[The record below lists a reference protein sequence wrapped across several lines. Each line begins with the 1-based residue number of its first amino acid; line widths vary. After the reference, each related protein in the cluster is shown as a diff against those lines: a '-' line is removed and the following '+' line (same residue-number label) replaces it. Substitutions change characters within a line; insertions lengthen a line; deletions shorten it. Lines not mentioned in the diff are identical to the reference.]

1 MRKYLLI
8 VVACLTACLTQTAA
22 AYEYEFDM
30 SKCKDTRTVT
40 AANHVLYT
48 MTYENG
54 VTITLDVTPDF
65 NIPNALDRV
74 QVNDENKLVIPCKA
88 KIQIKV
94 NDGYYMRM
102 AWLGNITSN
111 YNFGSDEV
119 LAGGVTEANVHDM
132 HNIIT
137 GSTSDHLF
145 VAGMN
150 TYATTKVRLSYLT
163 TNNFPQTSGN
173 DQDYYLG
180 PIFRIWSEGTSLEDL
195 VKADNSVREQTHKI
209 DHDLVGVAV
218 KTVNYQQYLM
228 ARSVE
233 QLSPE
238 YRQTMRADQESF
250 KDDEGNVYEWSNPN
264 TPQYAWIMLKVN
276 NPGQYVGKTF
286 NNVRGK
292 FCDFVEN
299 PYHVFWLNPFMTVST
314 TPVITGDAT
323 DADKINTYPLANLVL
338 PKDDHYFLL
347 KPSLCE
353 VCDITDVMRSHRDH
367 FIYVPD
373 NNAMMPEEVKKDEN
387 GNVIDVVAKPNFY
400 VDNNLSYGQNYSYAS
415 FLDNEGVLP
424 YAASD
429 AVLLDGQTYSFD
441 WQLYDKVYDFPSSVI
456 VAAHH
461 GDKDEYVYPLEIP
474 NNTYTQSVTR
484 PVINIVGE
492 GELQAYNSDFFVSNQ
507 NYWSRYKYGENR
519 NAYRNDITF
528 TFSRPVTSNKD
539 FGTLSIYRCNDN
551 GDKLAK
557 IADLVNDH
565 WDVKRFTVNSTEAS
579 KEAMNEPAL
588 SNLSEE
594 PTFHNNDVIMLGSQV
609 GQEYVSRIT
618 FSDMFY
624 STLMEDAEGNAN
636 LSSDYQYRIESTQN
650 GVTSVVGYA
659 PVFKTEKNSVSRATY
674 TKDQVDGDVDGALAE
689 VNEANITFTPNMA
702 KAMTEYRVYKA
713 EQGSSAGNPFKTF
726 AASDIHIDNNGF
738 IVPFDD
744 ELTGVSMEYVPEV
757 YTAYNKNTYGC
768 YKQIVSDASVGI
780 SLKSQTASV
789 VLNSNGTRYVQAILD
804 LSSIINNIDKD
815 SRYLVRV
822 WRQVGN
828 GEKVLLNNE
837 PEKVGGNYVGEG
849 YDWQTNYTGL
859 ELMGMS
865 ADEYAKEQNPNPFEL
880 HDTFLVHDLSSSP
893 SGAPHLMADDDNV
906 TIEQVNYYV
915 TLYVKD
921 DASGK
926 YHVKT
931 AKSNLDEQIPTA
943 ITTITSGAQ
952 VESVRYYN
960 VAGVESSKPF
970 AGMNIVVTRYND
982 GSSRITKLV
991 KQ

>member
-1 MRKYLLI
+1 MRKVFLI
-8 VVACLTACLTQTAA
+8 VTACLMACLTQNAR
-22 AYEYEFDM
+22 AYEYVFDM

-54 VTITLDVTPDF
+54 ATITLDVTPDF

-74 QVNDENKLVIPCKA
+74 QVNDENKLVIPALA

-102 AWLGNITSN
+102 AWLGAITSN
-111 YNFGSDEV
+111 YNIGEDEV

-163 TNNFPQTSGN
+163 TNNFPKTSGN

-195 VKADNSVREQTHKI
+195 VKADNSVREQTHMI

-250 KDDEGNVYEWSNPN
+250 KDDKGNVYEWSNPN

-276 NPGQYVGKTF
+276 DPIQYVGKTF

-353 VCDITDVMRSHRDH
+353 VCNIIDVMRSHRDH

-429 AVLLDGQTYSFD
+429 AKLLNGQTYSFD

-528 TFSRPVTSNKD
+528 TFSKPVTSNKD

-557 IADLVNDH
+557 IADLVNDP

-624 STLMEDAEGNAN
+624 STLMENAEGNAN

-659 PVFKTEKNSVSRATY
+659 PVYKTNENVVTRANY
-674 TKDQVDGDVDGALAE
+674 SKAE
-689 VNEANITFTPNMA
+689 VDADLDNTLEENDKAKINFTPNMA
-702 KAMTEYRVYKA
+702 KAMTEYRVYKGDA
-713 EQGSSAGNPFKTF
+713 TQGTIFNNIESSA
-726 AASDIHIDNNGF
+726 IVLDNNF
-738 IVPFDD
+738 LSQAFEDD
-744 ELTGVSMEYVPEV
+744 IQDGTVYVPEL
-757 YTAYNKNTYGC
+757 YTEYNDNTYGC
-768 YKQIVSDASVGI
+768 YKQSVSDANLTIKVENMVAADFVNNDG
-780 SLKSQTASV
+780 K
-789 VLNSNGTRYVQAILD
+789 RYVHAT
-804 LSSIINNIDKD
+804 LSLQSIINNTNKD
-815 SRYLVRV
+815 SRYLLRV

-828 GEKVLLNNE
+828 GEKVLLNGSAE
-837 PEKVGGNYVGEG
+837 AWE
-849 YDWQTNYTGL
+849 TNYAALSTL
-859 ELMGMS
+859 GME
-865 ADEYAKEQNPNPFEL
+865 AEEYAKNPNNTFTL
-880 HDTFLVHDLSSSP
+880 YDTFEAVAQAQT
-893 SGAPHLMADDDNV
+893 SGAPGLKKEGDMVNIENV
-906 TIEQVNYYV
+906 KYFA

-921 DASGK
+921 DASEK
-926 YHVKT
+926 YYVKT
-931 AKSNLDEQIPTA
+931 TSDEPNTSIPTA
-943 ITTITSGAQ
+943 ISTIDGSAQ
-952 VESVRYYN
+952 AESVRYIN
-960 VAGVESSKPF
+960 VAGMESDKPF
-970 AGMNIVVTRYND
+970 AGMNIVVTRYSN
-982 GSSRITKLV
+982 GTTTITKMI
-991 KQ
+991 K

>member
-1 MRKYLLI
+1 MRKFLFLLA
-8 VVACLTACLTQTAA
+8 ACLVLSTSLPAR
-22 AYEYEFDM
+22 AYEYAFDM

-54 VTITLDVTPDF
+54 ATITLDVTPTSSDY
-65 NIPNALDRV
+65 LDRI
-74 QVNDENKLVIPCKA
+74 QVNDENKLVVPFLSRIS
-88 KIQIKV
+88 IRVQ
-94 NDGYYMRM
+94 DGYNMRM
-102 AWLGNITSN
+102 AWIGAITSN
-111 YNFGSDEV
+111 YNTSTDEV
-119 LAGGVTEANVHDM
+119 LHGGVTEANVHDM
-132 HNIIT
+132 HNIVT

-150 TYATTKVRLSYLT
+150 TSAATKITGTYFRTGS
-163 TNNFPQTSGN
+163 NEFARTSGY

-195 VKADNSVREQTHKI
+195 VKADNSVREQTHMI

-250 KDDEGNVYEWSNPN
+250 KDDNGNVYEWSNPN

-276 NPGQYVGKTF
+276 NPEQYVGKTF

-429 AVLLDGQTYSFD
+429 AKLLNGQTYSFD

-507 NYWSRYKYGENR
+507 NYWSRYKYGENI

-528 TFSRPVTSNKD
+528 TFSKPVTSNKD

-557 IADLVNDH
+557 IADLVNDP
-565 WDVKRFTVNSTEAS
+565 WDVKRFTVNSTVDS
-579 KEAMNEPAL
+579 KEAMHESAL

-624 STLMEDAEGNAN
+624 STSMTDADGNAN
-636 LSSDYQYRIESTQN
+636 LSSDYQYRIESTKN

-659 PVFKTEKNSVSRATY
+659 PVYKTEKNSVSRATY
-674 TKDQVDGDVDGALAE
+674 TKDQVDADEDGALAE
-689 VNEANITFTPNMA
+689 VKKANITFTPNMA

-713 EQGSSAGNPFKTF
+713 EQGATSVDAPYNVVDAGSIEVDDYGFLNPTFTDDITDKTY
-726 AASDIHIDNNGF
+726 
-738 IVPFDD
+738 
-744 ELTGVSMEYVPEV
+744 EYVPEV
-757 YTAYNKNTYGC
+757 YTAYNNNTYGC
-768 YKQIVSDASVGI
+768 YKQIVTDATIYLDIKKIEAASVAEDGKMPCLATLTI
-780 SLKSQTASV
+780 SSSV
-789 VLNSNGTRYVQAILD
+789 DVPAKDTRYLIR
-804 LSSIINNIDKD
+804 I
-815 SRYLVRV
+815 
-822 WRQVGN
+822 WREVN
-828 GEKVLLNNE
+828 GVKTLLNGQKE
-837 PEKVGGNYVGEG
+837 VQGKDEHGNMVT
-849 YDWQTNYTGL
+849 WTNYANLATLAEQTG
-859 ELMGMS
+859 EQTIYDVFRVAPVSTIGLM
-865 ADEYAKEQNPNPFEL
+865 DVNIPEVKYYA
-880 HDTFLVHDLSSSP
+880 
-893 SGAPHLMADDDNV
+893 
-906 TIEQVNYYV
+906 
-915 TLYVKD
+915 TLYVED
-921 DASGK
+921 TASNK
-926 YHVKT
+926 YYVKKVEDN
-931 AKSNLDEQIPTA
+931 KSGSIPTA
-943 ITTITSGAQ
+943 ITTVNGGAQ

-960 VAGVESSKPF
+960 VAGIESEKPF
-970 AGMNIVVTRYND
+970 AGMNIVVTRYSD
-982 GSSRITKLV
+982 GTTTTTKVV
-991 KQ
+991 K

>member
-1 MRKYLLI
+1 M
-8 VVACLTACLTQTAA
+8 
-22 AYEYEFDM
+22 AYD
-30 SKCKDTRTVT
+30 
-40 AANHVLYT
+40 
-48 MTYENG
+48 NG
-54 VTITLDVTPDF
+54 VTITLEVTPDF

-74 QVNDENKLVIPCKA
+74 QVNDENKLVIPALA

-102 AWLGNITSN
+102 AWLGAITSN
-111 YNFGSDEV
+111 YNFGEDEV

-150 TYATTKVRLSYLT
+150 TYATTKVTLSYLR

-218 KTVNYQQYLM
+218 KTVNYQKYLM
-228 ARSVE
+228 ARSVNE
-233 QLSPE
+233 LSPK

-250 KDDEGNVYEWSNPN
+250 KDDNGNVYEWSNPN

-276 NPGQYVGKTF
+276 NPEQYVGKTF

-424 YAASD
+424 YASSD
-429 AVLLDGQTYSFD
+429 AKLLNGQTYSFD

-492 GELQAYNSDFFVSNQ
+492 GVLQAYNSDFFVSNQ

-528 TFSRPVTSNKD
+528 TFSKPVTSNKD

-557 IADLVNDH
+557 IADLVNDPY
-565 WDVKRFTVNSTEAS
+565 DVKRFTVNSTEDS
-579 KEAMNEPAL
+579 KKAMNEPAL

-624 STLMEDAEGNAN
+624 STLMTDADGNAN
-636 LSSDYQYRIESTQN
+636 LSSDYQYRIESTKN

-659 PVFKTEKNSVSRATY
+659 PVYKTAKNSVSRATY
-674 TKDQVDGDVDGALAE
+674 TLSDVEGDTNDALTE
-689 VNEANITFTPNMA
+689 NNDVNITFTPNMA
-702 KAMTEYRVYKA
+702 KAITKYRVYKA
-713 EQGSSAGNPFKTF
+713 EQGATSVDAPYNVVDAGSIEVDDYGFLNPTFTDAITDKTY
-726 AASDIHIDNNGF
+726 
-738 IVPFDD
+738 
-744 ELTGVSMEYVPEV
+744 EYVPEV
-757 YTAYNKNTYGC
+757 YTSYNDNTYGC
-768 YKQIVSDASVGI
+768 YKQVVSDALINMTEPV
-780 SLKSQTASV
+780 LTASEYTGADGSKYCLATV
-789 VLNSNGTRYVQAILD
+789 TINSK
-804 LSSIINNIDKD
+804 INNSSKD
-815 SRYLVRV
+815 TRYLVRL
-822 WRQVGN
+822 WREVG
-828 GEKVLLNNE
+828 GVKTLLNDQEEIVFNKKTLTSYSSIDDLIDTDE
-837 PEKVGGNYVGEG
+837 PITIADVFKVNQVTAG
-849 YDWQTNYTGL
+849 
-859 ELMGMS
+859 
-865 ADEYAKEQNPNPFEL
+865 
-880 HDTFLVHDLSSSP
+880 
-893 SGAPHLMADDDNV
+893 LMAEGETADIQDV
-906 TIEQVNYYV
+906 TYYA
-915 TLYVKD
+915 TLYVMD
-921 DASGK
+921 NASEK
-926 YHVKT
+926 FYVKKINKT
-931 AKSNLDEQIPTA
+931 KSGQNIPTA
-943 ITTITSGAQ
+943 ITTVNGGAQ

-960 VAGVESSKPF
+960 VAGIESEKPF
-970 AGMNIVVTRYND
+970 AGMNIVVTRDSD
-982 GSSRITKLV
+982 GTTTTTKVV
-991 KQ
+991 K

>member
-1 MRKYLLI
+1 M
-8 VVACLTACLTQTAA
+8 
-22 AYEYEFDM
+22 AYD
-30 SKCKDTRTVT
+30 
-40 AANHVLYT
+40 
-48 MTYENG
+48 NG
-54 VTITLDVTPDF
+54 VTITLEVTPDF

-74 QVNDENKLVIPCKA
+74 QVNDENKLVIPALA

-102 AWLGNITSN
+102 AWLGAITSN
-111 YNFGSDEV
+111 YNFGEDEV

-150 TYATTKVRLSYLT
+150 TYATTKVTLSYLR

-218 KTVNYQQYLM
+218 KTVNYQKYLM
-228 ARSVE
+228 ARSVNE
-233 QLSPE
+233 LSPK

-250 KDDEGNVYEWSNPN
+250 KDDNGNVYEWSNPN

-276 NPGQYVGKTF
+276 NPEQYVGKTF

-424 YAASD
+424 YASSD
-429 AVLLDGQTYSFD
+429 AKLLNGQTYSFD

-492 GELQAYNSDFFVSNQ
+492 GVLQAYNSDFFVSNQ

-528 TFSRPVTSNKD
+528 TFSKPVTSNKD

-557 IADLVNDH
+557 IADLVNDPY
-565 WDVKRFTVNSTEAS
+565 DVKRFTVNSTEDS
-579 KEAMNEPAL
+579 KKAMNEPAL

-624 STLMEDAEGNAN
+624 STLMTDADGNAN
-636 LSSDYQYRIESTQN
+636 LSSDYQYRIESTKN

-659 PVFKTEKNSVSRATY
+659 PVYKTAKNSVSRATY
-674 TKDQVDGDVDGALAE
+674 TLSDVEGDTNDALTE
-689 VNEANITFTPNMA
+689 NNDVNITFTPNMA
-702 KAMTEYRVYKA
+702 KAITKYRVYKA
-713 EQGSSAGNPFKTF
+713 EQGATSVDAPYNVVDAGSIEVDDYGFLNPTFTDAITDKTY
-726 AASDIHIDNNGF
+726 
-738 IVPFDD
+738 
-744 ELTGVSMEYVPEV
+744 EYVPEV
-757 YTAYNKNTYGC
+757 YTSYNDNTYGC
-768 YKQIVSDASVGI
+768 YKQVVSDALINMTEPV
-780 SLKSQTASV
+780 LTASEYTGADGSKYCLATV
-789 VLNSNGTRYVQAILD
+789 TINSK
-804 LSSIINNIDKD
+804 INNSSKD
-815 SRYLVRV
+815 TRYLVRL
-822 WRQVGN
+822 WREVG
-828 GEKVLLNNE
+828 GVKTLLNDQEEIVFNKKTLTSYSSIDDLIDTDE
-837 PEKVGGNYVGEG
+837 PITIADVFKVNQVTAG
-849 YDWQTNYTGL
+849 
-859 ELMGMS
+859 
-865 ADEYAKEQNPNPFEL
+865 
-880 HDTFLVHDLSSSP
+880 
-893 SGAPHLMADDDNV
+893 LMAEGETADIQDV
-906 TIEQVNYYV
+906 TYYA
-915 TLYVKD
+915 TLYVMD
-921 DASGK
+921 NASEK
-926 YHVKT
+926 FYVKKINKT
-931 AKSNLDEQIPTA
+931 KSGQNIPTA
-943 ITTITSGAQ
+943 ITTVNGGAQ

-960 VAGVESSKPF
+960 VAGIESEKPP
-970 AGMNIVVTRYND
+970 A
-982 GSSRITKLV
+982 
-991 KQ
+991 

>member
-1 MRKYLLI
+1 MRKFLFLLA
-8 VVACLTACLTQTAA
+8 ACLVLGTSLPAR
-22 AYEYEFDM
+22 AYEYVFDM

-54 VTITLDVTPDF
+54 ATITLDVTPTSSDY
-65 NIPNALDRV
+65 LDRI
-74 QVNDENKLVIPCKA
+74 QVNDENKLVVPFLSRIS
-88 KIQIKV
+88 IRVQ
-94 NDGYYMRM
+94 DGYNMRM
-102 AWLGNITSN
+102 AWIGAITSN
-111 YNFGSDEV
+111 YNTSTDEV
-119 LAGGVTEANVHDM
+119 LHGGVTEANVHDM
-132 HNIIT
+132 HNIVT

-150 TYATTKVRLSYLT
+150 TSAATKITGTYFRTGS
-163 TNNFPQTSGN
+163 NEFARTSGY

-195 VKADNSVREQTHKI
+195 VKADNSVREQTHMI

-250 KDDEGNVYEWSNPN
+250 KDDNGNVYEWSNPN

-276 NPGQYVGKTF
+276 NPEQYVGKTF

-429 AVLLDGQTYSFD
+429 AKLLNGQTYSFD

-528 TFSRPVTSNKD
+528 TFSKPVTSNKD

-557 IADLVNDH
+557 IADLVNDPY
-565 WDVKRFTVNSTEAS
+565 DVKRFTVNSTEDS
-579 KEAMNEPAL
+579 KKAMNEPAL

-624 STLMEDAEGNAN
+624 STLMTDADGNAN
-636 LSSDYQYRIESTQN
+636 LSSDYQYRIESTKN

-659 PVFKTEKNSVSRATY
+659 PVYKTAKNSVSRATY
-674 TKDQVDGDVDGALAE
+674 TLSDVEGDTNDALTE
-689 VNEANITFTPNMA
+689 NNDVNITFTPNMA
-702 KAMTEYRVYKA
+702 KAITKYRVYKA
-713 EQGSSAGNPFKTF
+713 EQGATSVDAPYNVVDAG
-726 AASDIHIDNNGF
+726 SIEVDDNGF
-738 IVPFDD
+738 LNPTFTDAITDK
-744 ELTGVSMEYVPEV
+744 TYEYVPEV
-757 YTAYNKNTYGC
+757 YTSYNANTYGC
-768 YKQIVSDASVGI
+768 YKQVVSDALINMTEPV
-780 SLKSQTASV
+780 LTASEYTSADGSKYCLATV
-789 VLNSNGTRYVQAILD
+789 TINSK
-804 LSSIINNIDKD
+804 INNSSKD
-815 SRYLVRV
+815 TRYLVRL
-822 WRQVGN
+822 WREVG
-828 GEKVLLNNE
+828 GEKTLLNGQDEIVFNKKTLTSYSSIADLIDTDE
-837 PEKVGGNYVGEG
+837 AITIADVFKVNQVTAG
-849 YDWQTNYTGL
+849 
-859 ELMGMS
+859 
-865 ADEYAKEQNPNPFEL
+865 
-880 HDTFLVHDLSSSP
+880 
-893 SGAPHLMADDDNV
+893 LMAEGETADIQDV
-906 TIEQVNYYV
+906 TYYA

-921 DASGK
+921 NASEK
-926 YHVKT
+926 FYVKKINMT
-931 AKSNLDEQIPTA
+931 KSGQDIPTA
-943 ITTITSGAQ
+943 ITTVNGSAQ

-960 VAGVESSKPF
+960 VAGMESSKPF
-970 AGMNIVVTRYND
+970 AGMNIVVTRYSD
-982 GSSRITKLV
+982 GTTTTTKVV
-991 KQ
+991 K

>member
-1 MRKYLLI
+1 M
-8 VVACLTACLTQTAA
+8 ACLTQTAA
-22 AYEYEFDM
+22 AYEYVFDM

-54 VTITLDVTPDF
+54 ATITLDVAPTSSDY
-65 NIPNALDRV
+65 LDRI
-74 QVNDENKLVIPCKA
+74 QVNNENKLVIPFLS
-88 KIQIKV
+88 KISIRVQ
-94 NDGYYMRM
+94 DGYNMRM
-102 AWLGNITSN
+102 AWIGTITSN
-111 YNFGSDEV
+111 YNYGTDEV
-119 LAGGVTEANVHDM
+119 LHGGVTEANVHDM

-150 TYATTKVRLSYLT
+150 TYAATKITGTYFRTGS
-163 TNNFPQTSGN
+163 NEFARTSGY

-195 VKADNSVREQTHKI
+195 VKADNSVREQTHMI

-250 KDDEGNVYEWSNPN
+250 KDDNGNVYEWSNPN

-276 NPGQYVGKTF
+276 TPEQYVGKTF

-353 VCDITDVMRSHRDH
+353 VCDIKDVMRSHRDH

-415 FLDNEGVLP
+415 FLDNEGILP

-429 AVLLDGQTYSFD
+429 AILLNGQTYSFD

-474 NNTYTQSVTR
+474 NNTYTHSVTR

-492 GELQAYNSDFFVSNQ
+492 GELQAYKSDFFVSNQ

-528 TFSRPVTSNKD
+528 TFSKPVTSNKD

-557 IADLVNDH
+557 IADLVNDPY
-565 WDVKRFTVNSTEAS
+565 DVKRFTVNSTEDS
-579 KEAMNEPAL
+579 KEAIHESAL

-624 STLMEDAEGNAN
+624 STLMTDADGNAN
-636 LSSDYQYRIESTQN
+636 LSSDYQYRIESTKN

-659 PVFKTEKNSVSRATY
+659 PVYKTNTNVATRANY
-674 TKDQVDGDVDGALAE
+674 TKAE
-689 VNEANITFTPNMA
+689 VDADLDNTLKENNKAEINFTPNMA
-702 KAMTEYRVYKA
+702 KAMTEYRVYKGDA
-713 EQGSSAGNPFKTF
+713 TQGENFANIASSA
-726 AASDIHIDNNGF
+726 IVLNNNF
-738 IVPFDD
+738 LDQAIEDEIVDG
-744 ELTGVSMEYVPEV
+744 TVYVPEL
-757 YTAYNKNTYGC
+757 YTEYNHNTYGC
-768 YKQIVSDASVGI
+768 YKQSVSDADLTIKV
-780 SLKSQTASV
+780 TNMVASEYV
-789 VLNSNGTRYVQAILD
+789 NSDGEHYVLATIDIQ
-804 LSSIINNIDKD
+804 SIINNIDKD
-815 SRYLVRV
+815 SRYLLRV

-828 GEKVLLNNE
+828 GEKVLLNGSTD
-837 PEKVGGNYVGEG
+837 VSGDGWEG
-849 YDWQTNYTGL
+849 TNYAALSTL
-859 ELMGMS
+859 GME
-865 ADEYAKEQNPNPFEL
+865 AVDYAKTRNNTFTLRDNFQAVEQAPA
-880 HDTFLVHDLSSSP
+880 
-893 SGAPHLMADDDNV
+893 SGAPGLKKEGDMVNIEDV
-906 TIEQVNYYV
+906 TYFA

-921 DASGK
+921 DASEK
-926 YHVKT
+926 YYVKT
-931 AKSNLDEQIPTA
+931 TFDEPNTSIPTG
-943 ITTITSGAQ
+943 ISTIDGSAQ
-952 VESVRYYN
+952 VESVRYIN
-960 VAGVESSKPF
+960 VAGMESDKPF
-970 AGMNIVVTRYND
+970 AGMNIVVTRYSN
-982 GSSRITKLV
+982 GTTTITKMI
-991 KQ
+991 K

>member
-1 MRKYLLI
+1 MRKYVML

-30 SKCKDTRTVT
+30 SKCKDTRTVN
-40 AANHVLYT
+40 AANHVIFT

-54 VTITLDVTPDF
+54 ATITLDVTPDF
-65 NIPNALDRV
+65 NVPNVLDRIK
-74 QVNDENKLVIPCKA
+74 VNDENKLVLPCLS
-88 KIQIKV
+88 KISIRVQ
-94 NDGYYMRM
+94 DGYNMRM
-102 AWLGNITSN
+102 AWIGAITSN
-111 YNFGSDEV
+111 YNYGTDEV
-119 LAGGVTEANVHDM
+119 LHGGVTEANVHDM
-132 HNIIT
+132 HNIVT

-150 TYATTKVRLSYLT
+150 TSAATRITGTFFRVTDGNEFAR
-163 TNNFPQTSGN
+163 TSGW

-276 NPGQYVGKTF
+276 NPEQYVGKTF

-353 VCDITDVMRSHRDH
+353 VCNIIDVMRSHRDH

-492 GELQAYNSDFFVSNQ
+492 GKLQAYNSDFFVSNQ

-528 TFSRPVTSNKD
+528 TFSKPVTSNKD

-674 TKDQVDGDVDGALAE
+674 TKDQVDGDEDGALAE

-713 EQGSSAGNPFKTF
+713 EQGATSVAAPYNVVDAG
-726 AASDIHIDNNGF
+726 SIEVDDNGF
-738 IVPFDD
+738 INPSFVDQLAD
-744 ELTGVSMEYVPEV
+744 GVSMEYVPEV
-757 YTAYNKNTYGC
+757 YTAYNNNTYGC
-768 YKQIVSDASVGI
+768 YKQVVSDASV
-780 SLKSQTASV
+780 SMNLKSLVASDFV
-789 VLNSNGTRYVQAILD
+789 NENGKRYVHATID
-804 LSSIINNIDKD
+804 LQSNINNLKKD

-828 GEKVLLNNE
+828 GDKVLLNNE
-837 PEKVGGNYVGEG
+837 KEAWE
-849 YDWQTNYTGL
+849 TNYSELRYLGMDEDVFGKTNPTQPFTLYDTFEASTTTNAAHGL
-859 ELMGMS
+859 K
-865 ADEYAKEQNPNPFEL
+865 ADETVNIEDVTYYA
-880 HDTFLVHDLSSSP
+880 
-893 SGAPHLMADDDNV
+893 
-906 TIEQVNYYV
+906 

-926 YHVKT
+926 YYVKQSEELKPNT
-931 AKSNLDEQIPTA
+931 SIPTA
-943 ITTITSGAQ
+943 ISTVNANAQ

-970 AGMNIVVTRYND
+970 AGMNIVVTRYSD
-982 GSSRITKLV
+982 GSTTTSKVVR
-991 KQ
+991 

>member
-1 MRKYLLI
+1 M
-8 VVACLTACLTQTAA
+8 
-22 AYEYEFDM
+22 AYD
-30 SKCKDTRTVT
+30 
-40 AANHVLYT
+40 
-48 MTYENG
+48 NG
-54 VTITLDVTPDF
+54 VTITLEVTPDF

-74 QVNDENKLVIPCKA
+74 QVNDENKLVIPALA

-102 AWLGNITSN
+102 AWLGAITSN
-111 YNFGSDEV
+111 YNFGEDEV

-150 TYATTKVRLSYLT
+150 TYATTKVTLSYLR

-218 KTVNYQQYLM
+218 KTVNYQKYLM
-228 ARSVE
+228 ARSVNE
-233 QLSPE
+233 LSPK

-250 KDDEGNVYEWSNPN
+250 KDDNGNVYEWSNPN

-276 NPGQYVGKTF
+276 NPEQYVGKTF

-424 YAASD
+424 YASSD
-429 AVLLDGQTYSFD
+429 AKLLNGQTYSFD

-492 GELQAYNSDFFVSNQ
+492 GVLQAYNSDFFVSNQ

-528 TFSRPVTSNKD
+528 TFSKPVTSNKD

-557 IADLVNDH
+557 IADLVNDPY
-565 WDVKRFTVNSTEAS
+565 DVKRFTVNSTEDS
-579 KEAMNEPAL
+579 KKAMNEPAL

-624 STLMEDAEGNAN
+624 STLMTDADGNAN
-636 LSSDYQYRIESTQN
+636 LSSDYQYRIESTKN

-659 PVFKTEKNSVSRATY
+659 PVYKTAKNSVSRATY
-674 TKDQVDGDVDGALAE
+674 TLSDVEGDTNDALTE
-689 VNEANITFTPNMA
+689 NNDVNITFTPNMA
-702 KAMTEYRVYKA
+702 KAITKYRVYKA
-713 EQGSSAGNPFKTF
+713 EQGATSVDAPYNVVDAGSIEVDDYGFLNPTFTDAITDKTY
-726 AASDIHIDNNGF
+726 
-738 IVPFDD
+738 
-744 ELTGVSMEYVPEV
+744 EYVPEV
-757 YTAYNKNTYGC
+757 YTSYNDNTYGC
-768 YKQIVSDASVGI
+768 YKQVVSDALINMTEPV
-780 SLKSQTASV
+780 LTASEYTGADGSKYCLATV
-789 VLNSNGTRYVQAILD
+789 TINSK
-804 LSSIINNIDKD
+804 INNSSKD
-815 SRYLVRV
+815 TRYLVRL
-822 WRQVGN
+822 WREVG
-828 GEKVLLNNE
+828 GVKTLLNDQEEIVFNKKTLTSYSSIDDLIDTDE
-837 PEKVGGNYVGEG
+837 PITIADVFKVNQVTAG
-849 YDWQTNYTGL
+849 
-859 ELMGMS
+859 
-865 ADEYAKEQNPNPFEL
+865 
-880 HDTFLVHDLSSSP
+880 
-893 SGAPHLMADDDNV
+893 LMAEGETADIQDV
-906 TIEQVNYYV
+906 TYYA
-915 TLYVKD
+915 TLYVMD
-921 DASGK
+921 NASEK
-926 YHVKT
+926 FYVKKINKT
-931 AKSNLDEQIPTA
+931 KSGQNIPTA
-943 ITTITSGAQ
+943 ITTVNGGAQ

-960 VAGVESSKPF
+960 VAGIESEKPF
-970 AGMNIVVTRYND
+970 AGMNIVVTRYSD
-982 GSSRITKLV
+982 GTTTTTKVV
-991 KQ
+991 K

>member
-1 MRKYLLI
+1 M
-8 VVACLTACLTQTAA
+8 ACLTQTAA
-22 AYEYEFDM
+22 AYEYVFDM

-54 VTITLDVTPDF
+54 ATITLDVAPTSSDY
-65 NIPNALDRV
+65 LDRI
-74 QVNDENKLVIPCKA
+74 QVNNENKLVIPFLS
-88 KIQIKV
+88 KISIRVQ
-94 NDGYYMRM
+94 DGYNMRM
-102 AWLGNITSN
+102 AWIGTITSN
-111 YNFGSDEV
+111 YNYGTDEV
-119 LAGGVTEANVHDM
+119 LHGGVTEANVHDM

-150 TYATTKVRLSYLT
+150 TYAATKITGTYFRTGS
-163 TNNFPQTSGN
+163 NEFARTSGY

-195 VKADNSVREQTHKI
+195 VKADNSVREQTHMI

-250 KDDEGNVYEWSNPN
+250 KDDNGNVYEWSNPN

-276 NPGQYVGKTF
+276 TPEQYVGKTF

-353 VCDITDVMRSHRDH
+353 VCDIKDVMRSHRDH

-415 FLDNEGVLP
+415 FLDNEGILP

-429 AVLLDGQTYSFD
+429 AILLNGQTYSFD

-474 NNTYTQSVTR
+474 NNTYTHSVTR

-492 GELQAYNSDFFVSNQ
+492 GELQAYKSDFFVSNQ

-528 TFSRPVTSNKD
+528 TFSKPVTSNKD

-557 IADLVNDH
+557 IADLVNDPY
-565 WDVKRFTVNSTEAS
+565 DVKRFTVNSTEDS
-579 KEAMNEPAL
+579 KEAIHESAL

-624 STLMEDAEGNAN
+624 STLMTDADGNAN
-636 LSSDYQYRIESTQN
+636 LSSDYQYRIESTKN

-659 PVFKTEKNSVSRATY
+659 PVYKTNTNVATRANY
-674 TKDQVDGDVDGALAE
+674 TKAE
-689 VNEANITFTPNMA
+689 VDADLDNTLVENNKAKINFTPNMA
-702 KAMTEYRVYKA
+702 KAMTEYRVYKGNA
-713 EQGSSAGNPFKTF
+713 TQGENFANIASSA
-726 AASDIHIDNNGF
+726 IVLNNNF
-738 IVPFDD
+738 LDQAIEDEEIVDG
-744 ELTGVSMEYVPEV
+744 TVYVPEL
-757 YTAYNKNTYGC
+757 YTEYNENTYGC
-768 YKQIVSDASVGI
+768 YKQSVSDASVRI
-780 SLKSQTASV
+780 TKKSQMASTF
-789 VLNSNGTRYVQAILD
+789 LNSNGTRYVQAILD
-804 LSSIINNIDKD
+804 LSSIIDNNDKD

-822 WRQVGN
+822 WRQIGNN
-828 GEKVLLNNE
+828 GEKVLLNKE
-837 PEKVGGNYVGEG
+837 PEKEGENYVGEG
-849 YDWQTNYTGL
+849 YNWETNYTGL

-865 ADEYAKEQNPNPFEL
+865 ADDYAKEQNPDPFEL

-926 YHVKT
+926 YYVKT
-931 AKSNLDEQIPTA
+931 ANINLDEQIPTA

-952 VESVRYYN
+952 VESVRYIN
-960 VAGVESSKPF
+960 VAGMESDKPF
-970 AGMNIVVTRYND
+970 AGMNIVVTRYNN
-982 GSSRITKLV
+982 GTTTITKMI
-991 KQ
+991 K

>member
-1 MRKYLLI
+1 MRKFFLFFA
-8 VVACLTACLTQTAA
+8 ACLVLCTSQQAR

-30 SKCKDTRTVT
+30 SKCKDTRTVN
-40 AANHVLYT
+40 AANHVIFT

-54 VTITLDVTPDF
+54 ATITLDIAPTSSDY
-65 NIPNALDRV
+65 LDRI
-74 QVNDENKLVIPCKA
+74 QVNDENKLVIPFLS
-88 KIQIKV
+88 KISIRVQ
-94 NDGYYMRM
+94 DGYNMRM
-102 AWLGNITSN
+102 AWIGTITSN
-111 YNFGSDEV
+111 YNYGTDEV
-119 LAGGVTEANVHDM
+119 LHGGVTEANVHDM
-132 HNIIT
+132 HNIVT

-150 TYATTKVRLSYLT
+150 TSAATKITGTFFRTGS
-163 TNNFPQTSGN
+163 NEFARTSGY

-233 QLSPE
+233 QLSPK

-276 NPGQYVGKTF
+276 NPEQYVGKTF

-353 VCDITDVMRSHRDH
+353 VCNIIDVMRSHRDH

-429 AVLLDGQTYSFD
+429 AVLLNGQTYSFD

-492 GELQAYNSDFFVSNQ
+492 GKLQAYNSDFFVSNQ

-713 EQGSSAGNPFKTF
+713 EQGSSSAGNPFKNF
-726 AASDIHIDNNGF
+726 AASDIQIDNNGF

-757 YTAYNKNTYGC
+757 YTAYNNNTYGC
-768 YKQIVSDASVGI
+768 YKQIVSDAEVTLNLKDLVAAESV
-780 SLKSQTASV
+780 
-789 VLNSNGTRYVQAILD
+789 NSDGTRYCHAIID
-804 LSSIINNIDKD
+804 LNSVIKNIGKD
-815 SRYLVRV
+815 SRYLIRV

-828 GEKVLLNNE
+828 GSLTLLNT
-837 PEKVGGNYVGEG
+837 EKEG
-849 YDWQTNYTGL
+849 WETNYEAL
-859 ELMGMS
+859 DLQGMDDPE
-865 ADEYAKEQNPNPFEL
+865 AFGKAYNIVFEL
-880 HDTFLVHDLSSSP
+880 HDTFKANTTDGV
-893 SGAPHLMADDDNV
+893 SGMKAEGETVNIEDV
-906 TIEQVNYYV
+906 TYYA

-926 YHVKT
+926 YYVK
-931 AKSNLDEQIPTA
+931 KSEELKPNTSVPTA
-943 ITTITSGAQ
+943 ISTVNANSQ
-952 VESVRYYN
+952 VESIRYYN
-960 VAGVESSKPF
+960 AAGIESSKPF
-970 AGMNIVVTRYND
+970 AGMNIVVTRYSD
-982 GSSRITKLV
+982 GSTTTSKLI
-991 KQ
+991 K

>member
-1 MRKYLLI
+1 M
-8 VVACLTACLTQTAA
+8 
-22 AYEYEFDM
+22 AYD
-30 SKCKDTRTVT
+30 
-40 AANHVLYT
+40 
-48 MTYENG
+48 NG
-54 VTITLDVTPDF
+54 VTITLEVTPDF

-74 QVNDENKLVIPCKA
+74 QVNDENKLVIPALA

-102 AWLGNITSN
+102 AWLGAITSN
-111 YNFGSDEV
+111 YNFGEDEV

-150 TYATTKVRLSYLT
+150 TYATTKVTLSYLR

-218 KTVNYQQYLM
+218 KTVNYQKYLM
-228 ARSVE
+228 ARSVNE
-233 QLSPE
+233 LSPK

-250 KDDEGNVYEWSNPN
+250 KDDNGNVYEWSNPN

-276 NPGQYVGKTF
+276 NPEQYVGKTF

-424 YAASD
+424 YASSD
-429 AVLLDGQTYSFD
+429 AKLLNGQTYSFD

-492 GELQAYNSDFFVSNQ
+492 GVLQAYNSDFFVSNQ

-528 TFSRPVTSNKD
+528 TFSKPVTSNKD

-557 IADLVNDH
+557 IADLVNDPY
-565 WDVKRFTVNSTEAS
+565 DVKRFTVNSTEDS
-579 KEAMNEPAL
+579 KKAMNEPAL

-624 STLMEDAEGNAN
+624 STLMTDADGNAN
-636 LSSDYQYRIESTQN
+636 LSSDYQYRIESTKN

-659 PVFKTEKNSVSRATY
+659 PVYKTAKNSVSRATY
-674 TKDQVDGDVDGALAE
+674 TLSDVEGDTNDALTE
-689 VNEANITFTPNMA
+689 NNDVNITFTPNMA
-702 KAMTEYRVYKA
+702 KAITKYRVYKA
-713 EQGSSAGNPFKTF
+713 EQGATSVDAPYNVVDAGSIEVDDYGFLNPTFTDAITDKTY
-726 AASDIHIDNNGF
+726 
-738 IVPFDD
+738 
-744 ELTGVSMEYVPEV
+744 EYVPEV
-757 YTAYNKNTYGC
+757 YTSYNDNTYGC
-768 YKQIVSDASVGI
+768 YKQVVSDALINMTEPV
-780 SLKSQTASV
+780 LTASEYTGADGSKYCLATV
-789 VLNSNGTRYVQAILD
+789 TINSK
-804 LSSIINNIDKD
+804 INNSSKD
-815 SRYLVRV
+815 TRYLVRL
-822 WRQVGN
+822 WREVG
-828 GEKVLLNNE
+828 GVKTLLNDQEEIVFNKKTLTSYSSIDDLIDTDE
-837 PEKVGGNYVGEG
+837 PITIADVFKVS
-849 YDWQTNYTGL
+849 Q
-859 ELMGMS
+859 
-865 ADEYAKEQNPNPFEL
+865 AKA
-880 HDTFLVHDLSSSP
+880 
-893 SGAPHLMADDDNV
+893 GLMAKGGTADVQDV
-906 TIEQVNYYV
+906 TYYA

-921 DASGK
+921 NASEK
-926 YHVKT
+926 FYVKKINKT
-931 AKSNLDEQIPTA
+931 KSGQNIPTA
-943 ITTITSGAQ
+943 ITTVNGGAQ

-960 VAGVESSKPF
+960 VAGIESEKPF
-970 AGMNIVVTRYND
+970 AGMNIVVTRYSD
-982 GSSRITKLV
+982 GTTTTTKVV
-991 KQ
+991 K

>member
-1 MRKYLLI
+1 M
-8 VVACLTACLTQTAA
+8 
-22 AYEYEFDM
+22 AYD
-30 SKCKDTRTVT
+30 
-40 AANHVLYT
+40 
-48 MTYENG
+48 NG
-54 VTITLDVTPDF
+54 VTITLEVTPDF

-74 QVNDENKLVIPCKA
+74 QVNDENKLVIPALA

-102 AWLGNITSN
+102 AWLGAITSN
-111 YNFGSDEV
+111 YNFGEDEV

-150 TYATTKVRLSYLT
+150 TYATTKVTLSYLR

-218 KTVNYQQYLM
+218 KTVNYQKYLM
-228 ARSVE
+228 ARSVNE
-233 QLSPE
+233 LSPK

-250 KDDEGNVYEWSNPN
+250 KDDNGNVYEWSNPN

-276 NPGQYVGKTF
+276 NPEQYVGKTF

-424 YAASD
+424 YASSD
-429 AVLLDGQTYSFD
+429 AKLLNGQTYSFD

-492 GELQAYNSDFFVSNQ
+492 GVLQAYNSDFFVSNQ

-528 TFSRPVTSNKD
+528 TFSKPVTSNKD

-557 IADLVNDH
+557 IADLVNDPY
-565 WDVKRFTVNSTEAS
+565 DVKRFTVNSTEDS
-579 KEAMNEPAL
+579 KKAMNEPAL

-624 STLMEDAEGNAN
+624 STLMTDADGNAN
-636 LSSDYQYRIESTQN
+636 LSSDYQYRIESTKN

-659 PVFKTEKNSVSRATY
+659 PVYKTAKNSVSRATY
-674 TKDQVDGDVDGALAE
+674 TLSDVEGDTNDALTE
-689 VNEANITFTPNMA
+689 NNDVNITFTPNMA
-702 KAMTEYRVYKA
+702 KAITKYRVYKA
-713 EQGSSAGNPFKTF
+713 EQGATSVDAPYNVVDAGSIEVDDYGFLNPTFTDAITDKTY
-726 AASDIHIDNNGF
+726 
-738 IVPFDD
+738 
-744 ELTGVSMEYVPEV
+744 EYVPEV
-757 YTAYNKNTYGC
+757 YTSYNDNTYGC
-768 YKQIVSDASVGI
+768 YKQVVSDALINMTEPV
-780 SLKSQTASV
+780 LTASEYTGADGSKYCLATV
-789 VLNSNGTRYVQAILD
+789 TINSK
-804 LSSIINNIDKD
+804 INNSSKD
-815 SRYLVRV
+815 TRYLVRL
-822 WRQVGN
+822 WREVG
-828 GEKVLLNNE
+828 GVKTLLNDQEEIVFNKKTLTSYSSIDDLIDTDE
-837 PEKVGGNYVGEG
+837 PITIADVFKVNQVTAG
-849 YDWQTNYTGL
+849 
-859 ELMGMS
+859 
-865 ADEYAKEQNPNPFEL
+865 
-880 HDTFLVHDLSSSP
+880 
-893 SGAPHLMADDDNV
+893 LMAEGETADIQDV
-906 TIEQVNYYV
+906 TYYA
-915 TLYVKD
+915 TLYVMD
-921 DASGK
+921 NASEK
-926 YHVKT
+926 FYVKKINKT
-931 AKSNLDEQIPTA
+931 KSGQNIPTA
-943 ITTITSGAQ
+943 ITTVNGGAQ
-952 VESVRYYN
+952 VP
-960 VAGVESSKPF
+960 A
-970 AGMNIVVTRYND
+970 
-982 GSSRITKLV
+982 
-991 KQ
+991 

>member
-1 MRKYLLI
+1 
-8 VVACLTACLTQTAA
+8 
-22 AYEYEFDM
+22 M

-48 MTYENG
+48 MAYDNG
-54 VTITLDVTPDF
+54 VTITLEVTPDF

-74 QVNDENKLVIPCKA
+74 QVNDENKLVIPALA

-102 AWLGNITSN
+102 AWLGAITSN
-111 YNFGSDEV
+111 YNFGEDEV

-150 TYATTKVRLSYLT
+150 TYATTKVTLSYLR

-218 KTVNYQQYLM
+218 KTVNYQKYLM
-228 ARSVE
+228 ARSVNE
-233 QLSPE
+233 LSPK

-250 KDDEGNVYEWSNPN
+250 KDDNGNVYEWSNPN

-276 NPGQYVGKTF
+276 NPEQYVGKTF

-424 YAASD
+424 YASSD
-429 AVLLDGQTYSFD
+429 AKLLNGQTYSFD

-492 GELQAYNSDFFVSNQ
+492 GVLQAYNSDFFVSNQ

-528 TFSRPVTSNKD
+528 TFSKPVTSNKD

-557 IADLVNDH
+557 IADLVNDPY
-565 WDVKRFTVNSTEAS
+565 DVKRFTVNSTEDS
-579 KEAMNEPAL
+579 KKAMNEPAL

-624 STLMEDAEGNAN
+624 STLMTDADGNAN
-636 LSSDYQYRIESTQN
+636 LSSDYQYRIESTKN

-659 PVFKTEKNSVSRATY
+659 PVYKTAKNSVSRATY
-674 TKDQVDGDVDGALAE
+674 TLSDVEGDTNDALTE
-689 VNEANITFTPNMA
+689 NNDVNITFTPNMA
-702 KAMTEYRVYKA
+702 KAITKYRVYKA
-713 EQGSSAGNPFKTF
+713 EQGATSVDAPYNVVDAGSIEVDDYGFLNPTFTDAITDKTY
-726 AASDIHIDNNGF
+726 
-738 IVPFDD
+738 
-744 ELTGVSMEYVPEV
+744 EYVPEV
-757 YTAYNKNTYGC
+757 YTSYNDNTYGC
-768 YKQIVSDASVGI
+768 YKQVVSDALINMTEPV
-780 SLKSQTASV
+780 LTASEYTGADGSKYCLATV
-789 VLNSNGTRYVQAILD
+789 TINSK
-804 LSSIINNIDKD
+804 INNSSKD
-815 SRYLVRV
+815 TRYLVRL
-822 WRQVGN
+822 WREVG
-828 GEKVLLNNE
+828 GVKTLLNDQEEIVFNKKTLTSYSSIDDLIDTDE
-837 PEKVGGNYVGEG
+837 PITIADVFKVNQVTAG
-849 YDWQTNYTGL
+849 
-859 ELMGMS
+859 
-865 ADEYAKEQNPNPFEL
+865 
-880 HDTFLVHDLSSSP
+880 
-893 SGAPHLMADDDNV
+893 LMAEGETADIQDV
-906 TIEQVNYYV
+906 TYYA
-915 TLYVKD
+915 TLYVMD
-921 DASGK
+921 NASEK
-926 YHVKT
+926 FYVKKINKT
-931 AKSNLDEQIPTA
+931 KSGQNIPTA
-943 ITTITSGAQ
+943 ITTVNGGAQ

-960 VAGVESSKPF
+960 VAGIESEKPF
-970 AGMNIVVTRYND
+970 AGMNIVVTRYSD
-982 GSSRITKLV
+982 GTTTTTKVV
-991 KQ
+991 K

>member
-1 MRKYLLI
+1 M
-8 VVACLTACLTQTAA
+8 ACLTQTAA
-22 AYEYEFDM
+22 AYEYVFDM

-54 VTITLDVTPDF
+54 ATITLDVAPTSSDY
-65 NIPNALDRV
+65 LDRI
-74 QVNDENKLVIPCKA
+74 QVNNENKLVIPFLS
-88 KIQIKV
+88 KISIRVQ
-94 NDGYYMRM
+94 DGYNMRM
-102 AWLGNITSN
+102 AWIGTITSN
-111 YNFGSDEV
+111 YNYGTDEV
-119 LAGGVTEANVHDM
+119 LHGGVTEANVHDM

-150 TYATTKVRLSYLT
+150 TYAATKITGTYFRTGS
-163 TNNFPQTSGN
+163 NEFARTSGY

-195 VKADNSVREQTHKI
+195 VKADNSVREQTHMI

-250 KDDEGNVYEWSNPN
+250 KDDNGNVYEWSNPN

-276 NPGQYVGKTF
+276 TPEQYVGKTF

-353 VCDITDVMRSHRDH
+353 VCDIKDVMRSHRDH

-415 FLDNEGVLP
+415 FLDNEGILP

-429 AVLLDGQTYSFD
+429 AILLNGQTYSFD

-474 NNTYTQSVTR
+474 NNTYTHSVTR

-492 GELQAYNSDFFVSNQ
+492 GELQAYKSDFFVSNQ

-528 TFSRPVTSNKD
+528 TFSKPVTSNKD

-557 IADLVNDH
+557 IADLVNDPY
-565 WDVKRFTVNSTEAS
+565 DVKRFTVNSTEDS
-579 KEAMNEPAL
+579 KEAIHESAL

-624 STLMEDAEGNAN
+624 STLMTDADGNAN
-636 LSSDYQYRIESTQN
+636 LSSDYQYRIESTKN

-659 PVFKTEKNSVSRATY
+659 PVYKTNTNVATRANY
-674 TKDQVDGDVDGALAE
+674 TKAE
-689 VNEANITFTPNMA
+689 VDADLDNTLKENNKAEINFTPNMA
-702 KAMTEYRVYKA
+702 KAMTEYRVYKGDA
-713 EQGSSAGNPFKTF
+713 TQGENFANIASSAIVLNNNFLDQ
-726 AASDIHIDNNGF
+726 AIEDDIVDGT
-738 IVPFDD
+738 V
-744 ELTGVSMEYVPEV
+744 YVPEL
-757 YTAYNKNTYGC
+757 YTEYNDNTYGC
-768 YKQIVSDASVGI
+768 YKQSVSDADLTIEVTDMVAADYVNNDG
-780 SLKSQTASV
+780 K
-789 VLNSNGTRYVQAILD
+789 RYVHAT
-804 LSSIINNIDKD
+804 LSLQSIINNTDKD
-815 SRYLVRV
+815 SRYLLRV
-822 WRQVGN
+822 WRQVGD
-828 GEKVLLNNE
+828 GDKVLLNGHKE
-837 PEKVGGNYVGEG
+837 AWE
-849 YDWQTNYTGL
+849 TNYAALSTL
-859 ELMGMS
+859 GME
-865 ADEYAKEQNPNPFEL
+865 ADDYAKTDNNTFTL
-880 HDTFLVHDLSSSP
+880 YDTFEAVAQAQT
-893 SGAPHLMADDDNV
+893 SGAPGLKKEGDMVNIENV
-906 TIEQVNYYV
+906 KYFA

-921 DASGK
+921 DASEK
-926 YHVKT
+926 YYVKT
-931 AKSNLDEQIPTA
+931 TFDEPKTSIPTA
-943 ITTITSGAQ
+943 ISTIDGSAQ
-952 VESVRYYN
+952 VEVRYIN
-960 VAGVESSKPF
+960 VAGMESDKPF
-970 AGMNIVVTRYND
+970 AGMNIVVTRYNN
-982 GSSRITKLV
+982 GTTTITKMI
-991 KQ
+991 K

>member
-1 MRKYLLI
+1 ML

-48 MTYENG
+48 MAYENG
-54 VTITLDVTPDF
+54 ATVTLDVTPDF

-528 TFSRPVTSNKD
+528 TFSKPVTSNKD

-565 WDVKRFTVNSTEAS
+565 YDVKRFTVNSTEAS

-624 STLMEDAEGNAN
+624 STLMKDAEGNAN

-659 PVFKTEKNSVSRATY
+659 PVYKTNENVVTRANY
-674 TKDQVDGDVDGALAE
+674 SQADVDGDIDNTLVENNKAKI
-689 VNEANITFTPNMA
+689 NFTPNMA
-702 KAMTEYRVYKA
+702 RAMTEYRIYKGDDA
-713 EQGSSAGNPFKTF
+713 QGEIFNNI
-726 AASDIHIDNNGF
+726 ASNAIVLDNNF
-738 IVPFDD
+738 LSEAIEDNIVDG
-744 ELTGVSMEYVPEV
+744 TVYVPEL
-757 YTAYNKNTYGC
+757 YTEYNENTYGC
-768 YKQIVSDASVGI
+768 YKQSVSDASV
-780 SLKSQTASV
+780 SMNLKSLVASDFV
-789 VLNSNGTRYVQAILD
+789 NENGKRYVHATID
-804 LSSIINNIDKD
+804 LQSIINNVAKD

-828 GEKVLLNNE
+828 GDKVLLNNE
-837 PEKVGGNYVGEG
+837 KEAWE
-849 YDWQTNYTGL
+849 TNYSELRYLGMDEDVFGKTNPSDPFTLYDTFEASTTTNAAHGL
-859 ELMGMS
+859 K
-865 ADEYAKEQNPNPFEL
+865 ADETVNIEDVTYYA
-880 HDTFLVHDLSSSP
+880 
-893 SGAPHLMADDDNV
+893 
-906 TIEQVNYYV
+906 

-926 YHVKT
+926 YYVK
-931 AKSNLDEQIPTA
+931 KSEELKPETSVPTA
-943 ITTITSGAQ
+943 ITTINSDAQ

-960 VAGVESSKPF
+960 VAGIESSKPF
-970 AGMNIVVTRYND
+970 AGMNIVVTRYTD
-982 GSSRITKLV
+982 GSTTTSKVVR
-991 KQ
+991 

>member
-1 MRKYLLI
+1 M
-8 VVACLTACLTQTAA
+8 
-22 AYEYEFDM
+22 AYD
-30 SKCKDTRTVT
+30 
-40 AANHVLYT
+40 
-48 MTYENG
+48 NG
-54 VTITLDVTPDF
+54 VTITLEVTPDF

-74 QVNDENKLVIPCKA
+74 QVNDENKLVIPALA

-102 AWLGNITSN
+102 AWLGAITSN
-111 YNFGSDEV
+111 YNFGEDEV

-150 TYATTKVRLSYLT
+150 TYATTKVTLSYLR

-218 KTVNYQQYLM
+218 KTVNYQKYLM
-228 ARSVE
+228 ARSVNE
-233 QLSPE
+233 LSPK

-250 KDDEGNVYEWSNPN
+250 KDDNGNVYEWSNPN

-276 NPGQYVGKTF
+276 NPEQYVGKTF

-292 FCDFVEN
+292 FCDFV
-299 PYHVFWLNPFMTVST
+299 MTVST

-424 YAASD
+424 YASSD
-429 AVLLDGQTYSFD
+429 AKLLNGQTYSFD

-492 GELQAYNSDFFVSNQ
+492 GVLQAYNSDFFVSNQ

-528 TFSRPVTSNKD
+528 TFSKPVTSNKD

-557 IADLVNDH
+557 IADLVNDPY
-565 WDVKRFTVNSTEAS
+565 DVKRFTVNSTEDS
-579 KEAMNEPAL
+579 KKAMNEPAL

-624 STLMEDAEGNAN
+624 STLMTDADGNAN
-636 LSSDYQYRIESTQN
+636 LSSDYQYRIESTKN

-659 PVFKTEKNSVSRATY
+659 PVYKTAKNSVSRATY
-674 TKDQVDGDVDGALAE
+674 TLSDVEGDTNDALTE
-689 VNEANITFTPNMA
+689 NNDVNITFTPNMA
-702 KAMTEYRVYKA
+702 KAITKYRVYKA
-713 EQGSSAGNPFKTF
+713 EQGATSVDAPYNVVDAGSIEVDDYGFLNPTFTDAITDKTY
-726 AASDIHIDNNGF
+726 
-738 IVPFDD
+738 
-744 ELTGVSMEYVPEV
+744 EYVPEV
-757 YTAYNKNTYGC
+757 YTSYNDNTYGC
-768 YKQIVSDASVGI
+768 YKQVVSDALINMTEPV
-780 SLKSQTASV
+780 LTASEYTGADGSKYCLATV
-789 VLNSNGTRYVQAILD
+789 TINSK
-804 LSSIINNIDKD
+804 INNSSKD
-815 SRYLVRV
+815 TRYLVRL
-822 WRQVGN
+822 WREVG
-828 GEKVLLNNE
+828 GVKTLLNDQEEIVFNKKTLTSYSSIDDLIDTDE
-837 PEKVGGNYVGEG
+837 PITIADVFKVNQVTAG
-849 YDWQTNYTGL
+849 
-859 ELMGMS
+859 
-865 ADEYAKEQNPNPFEL
+865 
-880 HDTFLVHDLSSSP
+880 
-893 SGAPHLMADDDNV
+893 LMAEGETADIQDV
-906 TIEQVNYYV
+906 TYYA
-915 TLYVKD
+915 TLYVMD
-921 DASGK
+921 NASEK
-926 YHVKT
+926 FYVKKIKLR
-931 AKSNLDEQIPTA
+931 AFV
-943 ITTITSGAQ
+943 TTTWQ
-952 VESVRYYN
+952 V
-960 VAGVESSKPF
+960 
-970 AGMNIVVTRYND
+970 
-982 GSSRITKLV
+982 
-991 KQ
+991 

>member
-1 MRKYLLI
+1 ML
-8 VVACLTACLTQTAA
+8 VVACLAACLTQTAA

-40 AANHVLYT
+40 ATNHVIFT
-48 MTYENG
+48 MAYENG
-54 VTITLDVTPDF
+54 ATITLDVAPTSSDY
-65 NIPNALDRV
+65 LDRI
-74 QVNDENKLVIPCKA
+74 QVNDENKLVIPFLS
-88 KIQIKV
+88 KISIRVQ
-94 NDGYYMRM
+94 DGYNMRM
-102 AWLGNITSN
+102 AWIGTITSN
-111 YNFGSDEV
+111 YNYGTDEV
-119 LAGGVTEANVHDM
+119 LHGGVTEANVHDM
-132 HNIIT
+132 HNIVT

-150 TYATTKVRLSYLT
+150 TSAATKITGTFFRTGS
-163 TNNFPQTSGN
+163 NEFARTSGY

-233 QLSPE
+233 QLSPK

-250 KDDEGNVYEWSNPN
+250 KDDNDNVYEWSNPN

-276 NPGQYVGKTF
+276 NPEQYVGKTF

-353 VCDITDVMRSHRDH
+353 VCNIIDVMRSHRDH

-429 AVLLDGQTYSFD
+429 AELLNGQTYSFD

-528 TFSRPVTSNKD
+528 TFSKPVTSNKD

-659 PVFKTEKNSVSRATY
+659 PVYKTNENVVTRANY
-674 TKDQVDGDVDGALAE
+674 SQADVDGDIDNTLVENNKAKI
-689 VNEANITFTPNMA
+689 NFTPNMA
-702 KAMTEYRVYKA
+702 RAMTEYRIYKGDDA
-713 EQGSSAGNPFKTF
+713 QGEIFNNI
-726 AASDIHIDNNGF
+726 ASNAIVLDNNF
-738 IVPFDD
+738 LSEAIEDNIVDG
-744 ELTGVSMEYVPEV
+744 TVYVPEL
-757 YTAYNKNTYGC
+757 YTEYNENTYGC
-768 YKQIVSDASVGI
+768 YKQSVSDASV
-780 SLKSQTASV
+780 SMNLKSLVASDFV
-789 VLNSNGTRYVQAILD
+789 NENGKRYVHAIID
-804 LSSIINNIDKD
+804 LQSIINNVAKD

-828 GEKVLLNNE
+828 GDKVLLNNE
-837 PEKVGGNYVGEG
+837 KEAWE
-849 YDWQTNYTGL
+849 TNYSQLRYLGMDEDVFGKTNPSQPFTLYDTFEASTTTNAAHGL
-859 ELMGMS
+859 K
-865 ADEYAKEQNPNPFEL
+865 ADETVNIEDVTYYA
-880 HDTFLVHDLSSSP
+880 
-893 SGAPHLMADDDNV
+893 
-906 TIEQVNYYV
+906 

-926 YHVKT
+926 YYVK
-931 AKSNLDEQIPTA
+931 KSEELKPNTSIPTA
-943 ITTITSGAQ
+943 ISTVNANAQ

-970 AGMNIVVTRYND
+970 NGVNIVVTRYTD
-982 GSSRITKLV
+982 GSTKTSKV
-991 KQ
+991 VR